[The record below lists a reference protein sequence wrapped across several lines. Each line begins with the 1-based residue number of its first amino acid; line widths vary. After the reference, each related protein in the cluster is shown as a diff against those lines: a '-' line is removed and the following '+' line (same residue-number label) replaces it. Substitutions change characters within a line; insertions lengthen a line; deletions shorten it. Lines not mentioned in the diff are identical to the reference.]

1 MNVKFKDG
9 ISGFIWKSG
18 VVEVYTEELSDKER
32 SFLYNLCMARGNAC
46 FIGDQEDIV
55 DQLTDGLDVDND
67 WLVDNGLNEVMELV

>member
-18 VVEVYTEELSDKER
+18 VVEVYTKELSDKER
-32 SFLYNLCMARGNAC
+32 NFIYNMARGNSC

-55 DQLTDGLDVDND
+55 DQLTDGQDVDNEF
-67 WLVDNGLNEVMELV
+67 LVDNGLNEVLELV

>member
-18 VVEVYTEELSDKER
+18 VVEVYTKELSDKER
-32 SFLYNLCMARGNAC
+32 NFLYNMARGNSC

-55 DQLTDGLDVDND
+55 DQLTGGQDVDNEF
-67 WLVDNGLNEVMELV
+67 LVDNGLNEVLELV

>member
-18 VVEVYTEELSDKER
+18 IVEVYTEELSDKER
-32 SFLYNLCMARGNAC
+32 NFLYNMARGNSC

-55 DQLTDGLDVDND
+55 DQLTDGQDVDND
-67 WLVDNGLNEVMELV
+67 WLVDNGLDEVLELV